1 MESHTCNPII
11 IQRLRQKDHEFVYSL
26 GYNTAW
32 ATESQVCFL
41 LFILSYFKMSLS
53 KKVKF
58 YLKNKLNMRLKRW
71 LSS

>member
-1 MESHTCNPII
+1 MVSHTCNPII
-11 IQRLRQKDHEFVYSL
+11 QRLGQKDHEFVYSL

-41 LFILSYFKMSLS
+41 LFVLSYFEVSLG
-53 KKVKF
+53 KKVKS
-58 YLKNKLNMRLKRW
+58 YLKNKLNMGLKRW